1 MVENKQRTNA
11 MNFARTNLRNPLACP
26 SAAVAKRACGLGTMA
41 SGHSDR
47 LAASASPAPVGARA
61 PGDDHGE
68 SRFDQIGA
76 GVMILGFLVLALF
89 G

>member
-1 MVENKQRTNA
+1 MVENEQRTNA

-26 SAAVAKRACGLGTMA
+26 SAAAAKRACGLGTTA
-41 SGHSDR
+41 SGRSDR
-47 LAASASPAPVGARA
+47 LAGSAPPAPAGAQA
-61 PGDDHGE
+61 PGCDHGE